1 MFGKANEI
9 TLCDVIFNISYDGNS
24 SEARDTACD
33 PGIFRD
39 MSKVFDALDLQ
50 LTVWRV
56 AIIYLERYAVPLI
69 VTTGLAGNL
78 ISFVVFVS
86 RYMQPVS
93 SSVYLAALSVA
104 DIGFLL
110 SILVFW
116 TETFAA
122 VNGLCQIFTFVTY
135 VSSFLS
141 VWYVVGFTVERY
153 LAVHFPLRRHIFC
166 SKRTAKMVVSG
177 LAILSA
183 VLYNFGIWTSGVHA
197 IRQYRLCSPLAYFV
211 SFLSVADS
219 IDTVV
224 TFLLPILVI
233 CVLNIRIAYTVVNF
247 YRAREQMSMT
257 GITFIVHRE
266 TPSSTSLRLRMS
278 RPTRPMQKAVG
289 LSPLSGAPV
298 STTAVSGPSSSSTS
312 KGHHQLRVT
321 KLLLIV
327 SGVFLVL
334 NLPRHITRVYS
345 LAVTAHKNEVLLTCE
360 KLFQMIYYLHF
371 SVNIFLYAT
380 VGGNSFRKAFTRIM
394 RRMRRQAARP
404 FTLLASLCPPPP
416 FTPSSR
422 VQRRLQVNIPLNAHH
437 QHARNRT
444 QSPRAADSYN

>member
-1 MFGKANEI
+1 MFDHVNEA
-9 TLCDVIFNISYDGNS
+9 TPCDFQSNISSDGNS
-24 SEARDTACD
+24 TETVISRGTACD
-33 PGIFRD
+33 LDIFGD
-39 MSKVFDALDLQ
+39 SSKGSGKPDLS
-50 LTVWRV
+50 VWRV
-56 AIIYLERYAVPLI
+56 AITYLERYAVPLI

-78 ISFVVFVS
+78 ISFVVFIS
-86 RYMQPVS
+86 RYMQPIS

-153 LAVHFPLRRHIFC
+153 LAVHFPLQRHIFC

-177 LAILSA
+177 LAIFSA
-183 VLYNFGIWTSGVHA
+183 VLYNFGIWTSGVHS
-197 IRQYRLCSPLAYFV
+197 IREYKLCSPLAYFV

-247 YRAREQMSMT
+247 YRAREQMST
-257 GITFIVHRE
+257 HGLTFIVHRE
-266 TPSSTSLRLRMS
+266 TPSSASIRLRIS
-278 RPTRPMQKAVG
+278 RTTRPPNAAASLATLNGVPG
-289 LSPLSGAPV
+289 
-298 STTAVSGPSSSSTS
+298 STTAAAAHTTSS

-327 SGVFLVL
+327 SAVFLVL

-380 VGGNSFRKAFTRIM
+380 VGGNSFRKAFTRIS
-394 RRMRRQAARP
+394 RRLRRQAARP
-404 FTLLASLCPPPP
+404 FTLLASLCPPPQFIP
-416 FTPSSR
+416 PSQG
-422 VQRRLQVNIPLNAHH
+422 QRRPQVTIPLTVYH
-437 QHARNRT
+437 HARNRT
-444 QSPRAADSYN
+444 LSPHAADSYS

>member
-1 MFGKANEI
+1 MLDHVNEA
-9 TLCDVIFNISYDGNS
+9 LPCDFPSNNS
-24 SEARDTACD
+24 SVENSTGAIISRATACD
-33 PGIFRD
+33 LDIFGEN
-39 MSKVFDALDLQ
+39 SKGFDKLDLS
-50 LTVWRV
+50 VWRV
-56 AIIYLERYAVPLI
+56 AITYLERYAVPLI

-78 ISFVVFVS
+78 ISFVVFIS
-86 RYMQPVS
+86 RYMQPIS

-153 LAVHFPLRRHIFC
+153 LAVHFPLQRHIFC

-177 LAILSA
+177 LAIFSA
-183 VLYNFGIWTSGVHA
+183 VLYNFGIWTSGVHS
-197 IRQYRLCSPLAYFV
+197 IRQYKLCSPLAYFV

-247 YRAREQMSMT
+247 YRAREQMST
-257 GITFIVHRE
+257 HGLTFIVHRE
-266 TPSSTSLRLRMS
+266 TQSSASIRLRIS
-278 RPTRPMQKAVG
+278 RTTRPPNVAAG
-289 LSPLSGAPV
+289 LSTQNGAPAI
-298 STTAVSGPSSSSTS
+298 STTTAAHTSSSKS
-312 KGHHQLRVT
+312 HHQLRVT

-327 SGVFLVL
+327 SAVFLVL

-380 VGGNSFRKAFTRIM
+380 VGGNSFRKAFTRIS
-394 RRMRRQAARP
+394 RRLRRQAARP

-416 FTPSSR
+416 FIPPSQG
-422 VQRRLQVNIPLNAHH
+422 QRLPQVTIPLTVYH
-437 QHARNRT
+437 HARNRT
-444 QSPRAADSYN
+444 LSPRAADSYS